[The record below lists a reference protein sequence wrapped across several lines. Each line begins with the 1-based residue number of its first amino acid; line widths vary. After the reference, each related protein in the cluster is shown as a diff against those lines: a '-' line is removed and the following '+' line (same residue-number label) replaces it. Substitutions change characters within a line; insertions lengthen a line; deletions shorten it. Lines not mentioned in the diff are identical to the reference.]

1 MSTSG
6 PRRWP
11 LQLAAVTSLLIAVAA
26 CGGSAETAAA
36 PAAGESAAAKKVF
49 IGFANFA
56 EPESPVLKAL
66 DTGIRKEAEKRS
78 WDLVVLNNDRDGP
91 TAVSNAETMVAQGV
105 THAIEFQGDGKVAPQ
120 LMDTFNAA
128 GIPVIAIDIAHP
140 GAHFFG
146 INNTEAGRLSGLA
159 AGNHAKEKWDCKPD
173 LVTLLENEASGDVA
187 LLRTEGILKGLKEAC
202 PGISDEVIQRRNSPT
217 TPDGA
222 QGVARDILVA
232 KPDAKNILALGGND
246 NMVIGTINAAEQLGR
261 AGAVFGYGLGADL
274 MLFGVDTPG
283 LGGST
288 AFWYEGYAK
297 EIFKLL
303 DQIVG
308 GKAPA
313 VVDSPTD
320 PNAHFNPACQF
331 PIEHVKSIPTLEQRI
346 EELYAG
352 DSGSASAAE
361 KYCPEGVETYG
372 LKS

>member
-1 MSTSG
+1 MSTSRL
-6 PRRWP
+6 RRWP
-11 LQLAAVTSLLIAVAA
+11 LKAVAIMSLTAAVAA
-26 CGGSAETAAA
+26 CGGSTDTAE
-36 PAAGESAAAKKVF
+36 PAAGESAADKKVF

-66 DTGIRKEAEKRS
+66 DTGMRKEAEKRS

-105 THAIEFQGDGKVAPQ
+105 THAVEFQGDGKVAPQ

-128 GIPVIAIDIAHP
+128 NIPVIAIDIAHP

-146 INNTEAGRLSGLA
+146 INNVEAGRLSGLA
-159 AGNHAKEKWDCKPD
+159 GGNHAKENWDCKPD

-202 PGISDEVIQRRNSPT
+202 PDLPDDVIQRRNSPT

-222 QGVARDILVA
+222 QGVARDILVS

-261 AGAVFGYGLGADL
+261 AGNVFGYGLGADL

-303 DQIVG
+303 DKIVAG
-308 GKAPA
+308 EAPA

-320 PNAHFNPACQF
+320 PKAHFNPACQF
-331 PIEHVKSIPTLEQRI
+331 PNDQVKSIPSLDQRI

-352 DSGSASAAE
+352 DAGSASAAE

-372 LKS
+372 LKG